1 MQNLCTGKKHFASWS
16 PLLIVQEV
24 SLQKERKL
32 SVVELHWR
40 SQCFSTLLKKWR
52 GSLLL
57 PTGSWYFPDHFV
69 LFVSFFWPI
78 CSTFN
83 VELSRKFVLSLLWA
97 PRTSPW
103 KKNDAYNCPVVVGRK
118 LHVNNSVTDYFAS
131 SSDSVVLFFHLTD
144 KPWKYERRRL
154 VNHTPALLQLL
165 TTLLLFY
172 VFR

>member
-1 MQNLCTGKKHFASWS
+1 MFQYTAK
-16 PLLIVQEV
+16 EV
-24 SLQKERKL
+24 TR
-32 SVVELHWR
+32 
-40 SQCFSTLLKKWR
+40 FT
-52 GSLLL
+52 
-57 PTGSWYFPDHFV
+57 PFTTGSWYFPDHFV

-131 SSDSVVLFFHLTD
+131 SSDPVLFFFSPYRQALEIREKTFGKSHPSVATALNN
-144 KPWKYERRRL
+144 L
-154 VNHTPALLQLL
+154 AVVLCLQVNNVTVVIWLP
-165 TTLLLFY
+165 
-172 VFR
+172 